1 VTDWRQGDPE
11 GFIGCS
17 SVADRP
23 VDAEGGVNGFP
34 LRRALILAGVALTTL
49 GLSYRVVDLQLTHRE
64 FLQSQGDARH
74 LRVVTVPAHR
84 GKILDRNGEP
94 LAISTPVDSIWANPK
109 ELILQKGKWSELAL
123 ILGLDPKRLARLVRS
138 RKSREFLYLRRHVTP
153 ELAEQVKDLGVRGV
167 YLRRE
172 YRRYYPS
179 GEATAHVV
187 GFTDIDD
194 KGREGL
200 ELAYEQ
206 KLRGVPGAK
215 RVVRDRLG
223 RIVEEV
229 ELIQP
234 ARAGNVLRLSIDAR
248 IQYQAYRA
256 LLKAINKHKAR
267 AGSAVVLDVTSGD
280 VLAMVNQPSYN
291 PNNGADRV
299 SSRFRNRAVT
309 DVFEPGSTIKPFT
322 IGAALEA
329 GRFRPDSRFDTAPGF
344 MKVGR
349 HTIKDVRNYGE
360 IDLATVIKKSS
371 NVGAAQVALALDPR
385 QLWQTFS
392 KVGFGLS
399 TATGFPGESN
409 GVLTHFFKWGEIER
423 TTLSYGYGLSV
434 TTLQLAQAYAVI
446 ASGGLL
452 PQVSFVRR
460 EEYPSRVRVMS
471 AESTRHL
478 RWMLET
484 VVGPGGTGRRAGV
497 PGYRIGGKTGT
508 VRKASVGG
516 YAQDRYLALF
526 AGIAPLSNP
535 RLVSVV
541 MIDEPGADAYYG
553 GQVAAPVFSDIM
565 AASLRTLGIPPDD
578 SRVVKQRVVLG
589 YNLPAPSPAS
599 GAERPQA
606 SRRVDFRSSSPG
618 AIGAIVQ

>member
-1 VTDWRQGDPE
+1 MNVRRRYASESCGD
-11 GFIGCS
+11 
-17 SVADRP
+17 VAGAIEQP
-23 VDAEGGVNGFP
+23 AGGHDQTNSLS
-34 LRRALILAGVALTTL
+34 LRRALILGGVALTTL
-49 GLSYRVVDLQLTHRE
+49 GLMYRVVDLQLTHRD

-74 LRVVTVPAHR
+74 LRVVAVPAHR
-84 GKILDRNGEP
+84 GKILDRNGEA

-109 ELILQKGKWSELAL
+109 ELMRQQSKWPELAL
-123 ILGLDPKRLARLVRS
+123 ALGLDKQRMARLVRG
-138 RKSREFLYLRRHVTP
+138 RKSREFLYLRRHVAP
-153 ELAEQVKDLGVRGV
+153 DLAQKVKGLGITGV

-172 YRRYYPS
+172 YRRYYPW

-194 KGREGL
+194 KGREGI
-200 ELAYEQ
+200 ELAYE
-206 KLRGVPGAK
+206 KEVRGVPGAK

-223 RIVEEV
+223 RVVEEV

-234 ARAGNVLRLSIDAR
+234 ARDGNALRLSIDAR

-256 LLKAINKHKAR
+256 LLTAIKKHEAR
-267 AGSAVVLDVTSGD
+267 AGSAVVLDVVSGE

-322 IGAALEA
+322 VGAALEV
-329 GRFRPDSRFDTAPGF
+329 GLFRPDSRFDTAPGF

-349 HTIKDVRNYGE
+349 HTVKDVRNFGE

-371 NVGAAQVALALDPR
+371 NVGAVQVALALDAR

-392 KVGFGLS
+392 RVGFGMS
-399 TATGFPGESN
+399 TATGFPGESD
-409 GVLTHFFKWGEIER
+409 GVLTHFFQWGDIER

-434 TTLQLAQAYAVI
+434 TALQLAQAYAVI

-452 PQVSFVRR
+452 PQLSFVHRD
-460 EEYPSRVRVMS
+460 EYPARVRVMS
-471 AESTRHL
+471 ADSTRHL
-478 RWMLET
+478 RWMLEA
-484 VVGPGGTGRRAGV
+484 VVGPGGTGRLAGV

-508 VRKASVGG
+508 VRKAGVGG
-516 YAQDRYLALF
+516 YSQNRYLSLF
-526 AGIAPLSNP
+526 AGIAPLTNP

-541 MIDEPGADAYYG
+541 VIDEPGGKVYYG
-553 GQVAAPVFSDIM
+553 GQVAAPVFAEVM

-578 SRVVKQRVVLG
+578 SRVVKRRVVLG
-589 YNLPAPSPAS
+589 YALPASS
-599 GAERPQA
+599 GVTATPPPRNVHA
-606 SRRVDFRSSSPG
+606 NSVSTG
-618 AIGAIVQ
+618 AIGEVVR